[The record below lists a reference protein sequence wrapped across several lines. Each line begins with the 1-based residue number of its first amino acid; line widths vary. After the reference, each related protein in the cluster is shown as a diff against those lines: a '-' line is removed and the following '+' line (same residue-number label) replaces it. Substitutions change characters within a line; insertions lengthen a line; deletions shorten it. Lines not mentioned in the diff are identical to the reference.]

1 MFLFF
6 VLPFFFQNMDICT
19 ASQQERFEYFFL
31 LIYTDCFNQIC
42 ELKQIR
48 WEDVVCQVTAL
59 LNIGQ
64 RQCDTNIPIYGIFCM
79 VLFIYS
85 LASHFVSNCLSIQ
98 CVCHVS
104 QLCEITYLH
113 YPCSHFN

>member
-1 MFLFF
+1 MLLFF
-6 VLPFFFQNMDICT
+6 VLPVFVFQNVDICT
-19 ASQQERFEYFFL
+19 ASRQERFEYFFL
-31 LIYTDCFNQIC
+31 LIYIDCFNQIC

-64 RQCDTNIPIYGIFCM
+64 RQCDTNIPIYGTFCM

-85 LASHFVSNCLSIQ
+85 LASHFLSNCLSI
-98 CVCHVS
+98 
-104 QLCEITYLH
+104 
-113 YPCSHFN
+113 